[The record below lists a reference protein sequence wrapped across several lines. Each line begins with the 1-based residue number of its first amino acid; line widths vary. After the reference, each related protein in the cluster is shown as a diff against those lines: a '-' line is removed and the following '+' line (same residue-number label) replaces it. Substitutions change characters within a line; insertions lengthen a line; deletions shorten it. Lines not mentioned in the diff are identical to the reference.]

1 MPDQQ
6 PEFALAQVATAIAEP
21 ARSKM
26 LCALLDGHARTATEL
41 SVIAE
46 VSPATTSVH
55 LQKLSQAGLLH
66 LLAQGR
72 HRYYRLANVEVA
84 AALES
89 LLVIATAPV
98 FKPNTP
104 TRLQQAR
111 TCYDHL
117 AGVVAVQMHDKMLA
131 NGWLVPD
138 GQNYRLSD
146 TGAVHLQQLGVLAPD
161 LSKPKSSRRRFACG
175 CLDWSQRSLHL
186 GGALGA
192 ALLTMMQQQQWLS
205 ADLDSRAVQITAKG
219 KRQLQRH
226 FAIRLDEDSQNH

>member
-55 LQKLSQAGLLH
+55 LQKLSQAGLLQM
-66 LLAQGR
+66 LAQGR

-89 LLVIATAPV
+89 LLVIATAPM

-117 AGVVAVQMHDKMLA
+117 AGVVAVQMHDK
-131 NGWLVPD
+131 
-138 GQNYRLSD
+138 RLY
-146 TGAVHLQQLGVLAPD
+146 
-161 LSKPKSSRRRFACG
+161 SR
-175 CLDWSQRSLHL
+175 
-186 GGALGA
+186 
-192 ALLTMMQQQQWLS
+192 
-205 ADLDSRAVQITAKG
+205 
-219 KRQLQRH
+219 
-226 FAIRLDEDSQNH
+226 